1 MNHFY
6 GRMGKLLIYSK
17 LSSWKQQIFDIFT
30 QKDWTELIVIVVS
43 YFIIIQQ
50 SIHGWITALV
60 SQFLISA
67 PLQVKSRWSA
77 AFLNLNLKKS
87 ICAPTV
93 DEKVCSR
100 HPKGAHSRLD
110 RLPGPSRVPAA
121 GSGASRSPGSSNLN
135 RRSQSFNSIDKSKPL
150 QYASGNDRG
159 KLRGELI
166 MVPITTICPA
176 TLSERGGR
184 GVFKKMELVEVSA
197 V

>member
-1 MNHFY
+1 
-6 GRMGKLLIYSK
+6 MGELRHLENIFWILVFLNFWFQLLPKLNRHV
-17 LSSWKQQIFDIFT
+17 LS
-30 QKDWTELIVIVVS
+30 V
-43 YFIIIQQ
+43 
-50 SIHGWITALV
+50 
-60 SQFLISA
+60 
-67 PLQVKSRWSA
+67 
-77 AFLNLNLKKS
+77 AFLNLNLKKY

-93 DEKVCSR
+93 DEKACSSC
-100 HPKGAHSRLD
+100 HPKGASSCPN

-166 MVPITTICPA
+166 IVPITTIRPV
-176 TLSERGGR
+176 TLSERGN
-184 GVFKKMELVEVSA
+184 VFKKMELVEVSA